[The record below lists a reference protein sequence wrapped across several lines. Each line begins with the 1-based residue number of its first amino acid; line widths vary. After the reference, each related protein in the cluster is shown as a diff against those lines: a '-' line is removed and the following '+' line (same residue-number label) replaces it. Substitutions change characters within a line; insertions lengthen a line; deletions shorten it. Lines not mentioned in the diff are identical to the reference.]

1 MNIVKIFL
9 SIIHLSISQ
18 FIEIVWERR
27 PVYIS
32 KLITD
37 EHRDAIYNAMSQLG
51 LEETEDKSENH
62 IRIEYDNYNG
72 GGIEMLAGTDYDGF
86 YIYKTVIGVNRLLDV
101 NSFQCVILHELGH
114 SLSLAHNENSMVM
127 KTILNNTKNYCH
139 LSYIEHLLIWQ
150 KLSE

>member
-1 MNIVKIFL
+1 MNIIKIFTA
-9 SIIHLSISQ
+9 IIGIATSQ

-101 NSFQCVILHELGH
+101 NSFQCVILHELAH
-114 SLSLAHNENSMVM
+114 SLSPRSQR
-127 KTILNNTKNYCH
+127 K
-139 LSYIEHLLIWQ
+139 
-150 KLSE
+150 